1 MAGETQSAETGQFAS
16 TADQGERKMTRQQM
30 PENHAEYIRLRNRE
44 LARMTR
50 VAKHYAAL
58 PRWTLHAD
66 GSIEAPVKE
75 KHSG

>member
-1 MAGETQSAETGQFAS
+1 
-16 TADQGERKMTRQQM
+16 MTRQQM